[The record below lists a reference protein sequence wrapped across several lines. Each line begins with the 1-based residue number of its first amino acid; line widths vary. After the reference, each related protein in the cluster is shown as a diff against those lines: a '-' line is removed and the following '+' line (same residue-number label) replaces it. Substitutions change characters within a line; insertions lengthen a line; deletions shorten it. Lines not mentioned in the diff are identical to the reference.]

1 MLEKDTSCVDQG
13 LRVNKKI
20 IKLWKTARVG
30 NVMFLRKFKKPI
42 SRWSFFLSYFS
53 LYFFSVYYFSFA
65 LLTIIMRT
73 KWQSKRINMTSNI
86 NKLITISSWQN
97 QDNLH
102 KKMKFSM
109 KDFSSKCDQI
119 HRKHVIWTHLL
130 EKSLMEN
137 FIFCAVIRCHIG
149 FFERLF
155 NLELSSHSFHKKT
168 FASFCYLYSHKT

>member
-1 MLEKDTSCVDQG
+1 MYVVRRLGSQGWQENYQTLEDRKNCQCYISI
-13 LRVNKKI
+13 KI
-20 IKLWKTARVG
+20 QKSNFVFSKWR
-30 NVMFLRKFKKPI
+30 
-42 SRWSFFLSYFS
+42 FFLSFLS

-97 QDNLH
+97 KDNLH

-155 NLELSSHSFHKKT
+155 NLELSSHSFHKIT

>member
-1 MLEKDTSCVDQG
+1 MKVFFS
-13 LRVNKKI
+13 
-20 IKLWKTARVG
+20 
-30 NVMFLRKFKKPI
+30 
-42 SRWSFFLSYFS
+42 FLS
-53 LYFFSVYYFSFA
+53 LCFFSVYYFSFA
-65 LLTIIMRT
+65 LLTIIRTT
-73 KWQSKRINMTSNI
+73 KWQSKHINTTPNI

-109 KDFSSKCDQI
+109 KDSSSKCDQI
-119 HRKHVIWTHLL
+119 RRKLRIWTHSL

-155 NLELSSHSFHKKT
+155 NLELSSHSFHKIT

>member
-1 MLEKDTSCVDQG
+1 MKVFFS
-13 LRVNKKI
+13 
-20 IKLWKTARVG
+20 
-30 NVMFLRKFKKPI
+30 
-42 SRWSFFLSYFS
+42 FLS
-53 LYFFSVYYFSFA
+53 LCFFSVYYFSFA
-65 LLTIIMRT
+65 LLTIIRTT
-73 KWQSKRINMTSNI
+73 KWQSKHINTTPNI

-109 KDFSSKCDQI
+109 KNFSSKCDQI
-119 HRKHVIWTHLL
+119 RRKLRIWTHSL

-155 NLELSSHSFHKKT
+155 NLELSSHSFHKIT
-168 FASFCYLYSHKT
+168 FASFRYLYSHKT